1 MLLGQASKLW
11 MKIVKIVADLEW
23 ELLPESHKTIRN
35 VLIKYNSFL
44 GARNDAL
51 FSLSVMRIIS
61 VNKCDLN

>member
-23 ELLPESHKTIRN
+23 ELLPESHKTIWN

-51 FSLSVMRIIS
+51 FSLSVM
-61 VNKCDLN
+61 